1 MSRGDPNL
9 GSGETIKNFQL
20 DTLLGWTNWGSAYKV
35 DEVNRGA
42 AVELIECVLPKEKQ
56 HKGIPDPRP
65 RGVEK
70 GVHKEMTPDLG

>member
-1 MSRGDPNL
+1 M
-9 GSGETIKNFQL
+9 
-20 DTLLGWTNWGSAYKV
+20 
-35 DEVNRGA
+35 NRGA